1 MDMFDHIL
9 SSRIKAMREYDLII
23 IGGGASGLLLAIN
36 GKKDGIKNILLV
48 EKDPILGG
56 ALNSADYN
64 ISEKGNLTGIEYK
77 ESLLKEF
84 NELNI
89 DVKLNTMVLKIE
101 DSNEILCTSSEYG
114 VEKIK
119 GKNIIIA
126 NGGKEKSRN
135 AVQIPGDRTAG
146 VLTVGMAKKIFG
158 IKNMVPGKNIFIV
171 GDSTLYMIQE
181 DLKKHNIKVSGVITD
196 KNKNEVFDL
205 SENLYPGYEIISI
218 HGEGRVSSVTIKN
231 GDEKKNIKCDTVIFA
246 YPMISDGLVA
256 LRSGLKLNPN
266 TTGPAVDEN
275 LETSSKNIYACGNAI
290 YIHKSIEEIEDE
302 CKKLIKTIS

>member
-1 MDMFDHIL
+1 
-9 SSRIKAMREYDLII
+9 MREYDLII
-23 IGGGASGLLLAIN
+23 IGGGASGLLSAIN

-84 NELNI
+84 NELNV

-101 DSNEILCTSSEYG
+101 DSNEILCTSSECG

-158 IKNMVPGKNIFIV
+158 IKNMIPGKNIFIV

-181 DLKKHNIKVSGVITD
+181 DLKKHNIKVSGIITD

-205 SENLYPGYEIISI
+205 SENLYSGYEIIAI

-302 CKKLIKTIS
+302 CKKLISTIS

>member
-1 MDMFDHIL
+1 
-9 SSRIKAMREYDLII
+9 MREYDLII

-158 IKNMVPGKNIFIV
+158 IKNMIPGKNIFIV

-181 DLKKHNIKVSGVITD
+181 DLKKHNIKVSGIITD

-205 SENLYPGYEIISI
+205 SENLYSGYEIIAI

-246 YPMISDGLVA
+246 HPMVSDGLVA

>member
-1 MDMFDHIL
+1 
-9 SSRIKAMREYDLII
+9 MREYDLII
-23 IGGGASGLLLAIN
+23 IGGGASGLLSAIN
-36 GKKDGIKNILLV
+36 GKKDVIKNILLV

-101 DSNEILCTSSEYG
+101 DSNEILCTSSECG

-181 DLKKHNIKVSGVITD
+181 DLKKHNIKVSGIITD

-205 SENLYPGYEIISI
+205 SENLYSGYEIISI

-256 LRSGLKLNPN
+256 LRSGLKLNPS

>member
-1 MDMFDHIL
+1 
-9 SSRIKAMREYDLII
+9 MREYDLII
-23 IGGGASGLLLAIN
+23 IGGGASGLLSAIN

-64 ISEKGNLTGIEYK
+64 ISEKDNLTGIEYK

-158 IKNMVPGKNIFIV
+158 IKNMIPGKNIFIV

-181 DLKKHNIKVSGVITD
+181 DLKKHNIKVSGIITD

-256 LRSGLKLNPN
+256 LRSGLKLNPS

>member
-1 MDMFDHIL
+1 
-9 SSRIKAMREYDLII
+9 MREYDLII

-48 EKDPILGG
+48 EKDLILGG

-158 IKNMVPGKNIFIV
+158 IKNMIPGKNIFIV

-181 DLKKHNIKVSGVITD
+181 DLKKHNIKVSGIITD

-205 SENLYPGYEIISI
+205 SENLYSGYEIIAI

-246 YPMISDGLVA
+246 YPMVSDGLVA

>member
-1 MDMFDHIL
+1 
-9 SSRIKAMREYDLII
+9 MREYDLII

-101 DSNEILCTSSEYG
+101 DSNEILCTSSECG

-181 DLKKHNIKVSGVITD
+181 DLKKHNIKVSGIITD

-205 SENLYPGYEIISI
+205 SENLYPGYEIVSI

>member
-1 MDMFDHIL
+1 
-9 SSRIKAMREYDLII
+9 MREYDLII
-23 IGGGASGLLLAIN
+23 IGGGASGLLSAIN

-146 VLTVGMAKKIFG
+146 VLTVGVAKKIFG

-181 DLKKHNIKVSGVITD
+181 DLKKHNIKVSGIITD

-205 SENLYPGYEIISI
+205 SENLYPGYEIVSI

-231 GDEKKNIKCDTVIFA
+231 GDEEKNIKCDTVIFA

-256 LRSGLKLNPN
+256 LRSGLKLNPS

>member
-1 MDMFDHIL
+1 
-9 SSRIKAMREYDLII
+9 MREYDLII
-23 IGGGASGLLLAIN
+23 IGGGASGLLSAIN

-64 ISEKGNLTGIEYK
+64 ISEKDNLTGIEYK
-77 ESLLKEF
+77 ENLLKEF

-181 DLKKHNIKVSGVITD
+181 DLKKHNIKVSGIITD

-205 SENLYPGYEIISI
+205 SENLYPGYEIVSI

>member
-1 MDMFDHIL
+1 
-9 SSRIKAMREYDLII
+9 MREYDLII
-23 IGGGASGLLLAIN
+23 IGGGASGLLSAIN

-64 ISEKGNLTGIEYK
+64 ISEKDNLTGIEYK

-84 NELNI
+84 YELNI
-89 DVKLNTMVLKIE
+89 DIKLNTMVLKIE
-101 DSNEILCTSSEYG
+101 DSNEILCTSSECG

-181 DLKKHNIKVSGVITD
+181 DLKKHNIKVSGIITD

-231 GDEKKNIKCDTVIFA
+231 GDEKKNIKCDTVIFS

-256 LRSGLKLNPN
+256 LRSGLKLNQS
-266 TTGPAVDEN
+266 TTGPAIDEN

>member
-1 MDMFDHIL
+1 
-9 SSRIKAMREYDLII
+9 MREYDLII

-181 DLKKHNIKVSGVITD
+181 DLKKHNIKVSGIITD

-218 HGEGRVSSVTIKN
+218 HGEGRLSSVTIKN

>member
-1 MDMFDHIL
+1 
-9 SSRIKAMREYDLII
+9 MREYDLII
-23 IGGGASGLLLAIN
+23 IGGGAAGLLSAIN

-101 DSNEILCTSSEYG
+101 DSNEILCTSSECG

-126 NGGKEKSRN
+126 NGGKEKGRN

-181 DLKKHNIKVSGVITD
+181 DLKKHNIKVSGIITD

-205 SENLYPGYEIISI
+205 SENLYPGYEIVSI

-256 LRSGLKLNPN
+256 LRSGLKLNPS

>member
-1 MDMFDHIL
+1 
-9 SSRIKAMREYDLII
+9 MREYDLII
-23 IGGGASGLLLAIN
+23 IGGGAAGLLSAIN

-64 ISEKGNLTGIEYK
+64 ISEKGNLTGVEYK

-146 VLTVGMAKKIFG
+146 VLTVGVAKKIFG

-181 DLKKHNIKVSGVITD
+181 NLKKHNIKVSGIITD

-205 SENLYPGYEIISI
+205 SENLYPGYEIVSI

-256 LRSGLKLNPN
+256 LRSGLKLNPS

>member
-1 MDMFDHIL
+1 
-9 SSRIKAMREYDLII
+9 MREYDLII
-23 IGGGASGLLLAIN
+23 IGGGAAGLLSAIN

-89 DVKLNTMVLKIE
+89 DLKLNTMVLKIE
-101 DSNEILCTSSEYG
+101 DSNEILCTSSECG

-135 AVQIPGDRTAG
+135 AVQIPGDRIAG

-181 DLKKHNIKVSGVITD
+181 DLKKHNIKVSGIITN

-205 SENLYPGYEIISI
+205 SENLYSGYEIISI

-231 GDEKKNIKCDTVIFA
+231 GDEKKDIKCDTVIFA

-256 LRSGLKLNPN
+256 LRSGLKLNPS

>member
-1 MDMFDHIL
+1 
-9 SSRIKAMREYDLII
+9 MREYDLII
-23 IGGGASGLLLAIN
+23 IGGGASGLLSAIN

-101 DSNEILCTSSEYG
+101 DSNEILCTSSECG

-181 DLKKHNIKVSGVITD
+181 DLKKHNIKVSGIITD
-196 KNKNEVFDL
+196 KNEVFDL

-231 GDEKKNIKCDTVIFA
+231 GEEKKDIKCDTVIFA

-256 LRSGLKLNPN
+256 LRSGLKLNPS
-266 TTGPAVDEN
+266 TTGPAVDEH

>member
-1 MDMFDHIL
+1 
-9 SSRIKAMREYDLII
+9 MREYDLII
-23 IGGGASGLLLAIN
+23 IGGGASGLLSAIN

-48 EKDPILGG
+48 EKDPVLGG

-84 NELNI
+84 NELNV

-101 DSNEILCTSSEYG
+101 DSNEILCTSSECG

-135 AVQIPGDRTAG
+135 AIQIPGDRTSG

-158 IKNMVPGKNIFIV
+158 IKNMIPGKNIFIV

-181 DLKKHNIKVSGVITD
+181 DLKKHNIKVSGIITD

-205 SENLYPGYEIISI
+205 SENLYSGYEIIAI

-302 CKKLIKTIS
+302 CKKLISTIS

>member
-1 MDMFDHIL
+1 
-9 SSRIKAMREYDLII
+9 MREYDLII
-23 IGGGASGLLLAIN
+23 IGGGASGLLSAIN

-119 GKNIIIA
+119 GKKIIIA

-146 VLTVGMAKKIFG
+146 VLTVGMAKKILG
-158 IKNMVPGKNIFIV
+158 IKNIVPGKNIFIV

-181 DLKKHNIKVSGVITD
+181 DLKKHNIKVSGIITD
-196 KNKNEVFDL
+196 KNKNEVFNL

-256 LRSGLKLNPN
+256 LRSGLKLNPS

-275 LETSSKNIYACGNAI
+275 LKTSSKNIYACGNAI

-302 CKKLIKTIS
+302 CKKLISTIS

>member
-1 MDMFDHIL
+1 
-9 SSRIKAMREYDLII
+9 MREYDLII
-23 IGGGASGLLLAIN
+23 IGGGAAGLLSAIN

-89 DVKLNTMVLKIE
+89 DLKLNTMILKIE
-101 DSNEILCTSSEYG
+101 DSNEILCTSSECG

-171 GDSTLYMIQE
+171 GDNTLYMIQE
-181 DLKKHNIKVSGVITD
+181 DLKKHNIKVSGIITD

-205 SENLYPGYEIISI
+205 SENLYSGYEIISI

-231 GDEKKNIKCDTVIFA
+231 GDEKKDIKCDTVIFA

-256 LRSGLKLNPN
+256 LRSGIKLNPI

>member
-1 MDMFDHIL
+1 
-9 SSRIKAMREYDLII
+9 MREYDLII
-23 IGGGASGLLLAIN
+23 IGGGAAGLLSAIN

-101 DSNEILCTSSEYG
+101 DSNEILCTSSECG

-135 AVQIPGDRTAG
+135 AVQIPGNRTAG

-171 GDSTLYMIQE
+171 GDNTLYMIQE
-181 DLKKHNIKVSGVITD
+181 DLKKHNIKVSGIITD

-205 SENLYPGYEIISI
+205 SENLYSGYEIISI

-231 GDEKKNIKCDTVIFA
+231 GNEKKDIKCDTVIFA

-256 LRSGLKLNPN
+256 LRSGLKLNPS

>member
-1 MDMFDHIL
+1 
-9 SSRIKAMREYDLII
+9 MREYDLII
-23 IGGGASGLLLAIN
+23 IGGGAAGLLSAIS

-64 ISEKGNLTGIEYK
+64 ISEKGNLTGVEYK

-89 DVKLNTMVLKIE
+89 DLKLNTMVLKIE
-101 DSNEILCTSSEYG
+101 DSNEILCTSSECG

-181 DLKKHNIKVSGVITD
+181 DLKKHNIKVSGIITD

-205 SENLYPGYEIISI
+205 SENLYSGYEIISI

-231 GDEKKNIKCDTVIFA
+231 GDEKKDIKCDTVIFA

-256 LRSGLKLNPN
+256 LKSGLKLNPS

>member
-1 MDMFDHIL
+1 
-9 SSRIKAMREYDLII
+9 MREYDLII
-23 IGGGASGLLLAIN
+23 IGGGASGLLSAIN

-89 DVKLNTMVLKIE
+89 DIKLNTMVLKIE
-101 DSNEILCTSSEYG
+101 DSNEILCTSSECG

-181 DLKKHNIKVSGVITD
+181 DLKKHNIKVSGIITD

-205 SENLYPGYEIISI
+205 SENLYPGYEIVSI

-256 LRSGLKLNPN
+256 LRSGLKLNPS

>member
-1 MDMFDHIL
+1 
-9 SSRIKAMREYDLII
+9 MREYDLII

-36 GKKDGIKNILLV
+36 GKKDGIENILLV

-64 ISEKGNLTGIEYK
+64 IREKGNLTGIEYK

-181 DLKKHNIKVSGVITD
+181 DLKKHNIKVSGIITD

-218 HGEGRVSSVTIKN
+218 HGEGRLSSVTIKN

-256 LRSGLKLNPN
+256 LRSGLKLNPS

-302 CKKLIKTIS
+302 CKKLIQTIS

>member
-1 MDMFDHIL
+1 
-9 SSRIKAMREYDLII
+9 MREYDLII

-101 DSNEILCTSSEYG
+101 DSNEILCTSSECG

-158 IKNMVPGKNIFIV
+158 IKNMIPGKNIFIV

-181 DLKKHNIKVSGVITD
+181 DLKKHNIKVSGIITD

-205 SENLYPGYEIISI
+205 SENLYPGYEIVSI

-231 GDEKKNIKCDTVIFA
+231 DDEKKNIKCDTVIFA

-256 LRSGLKLNPN
+256 LRSGLKLNPS

>member
-1 MDMFDHIL
+1 
-9 SSRIKAMREYDLII
+9 MREYDLII
-23 IGGGASGLLLAIN
+23 IGGGASGLLSAIN

-64 ISEKGNLTGIEYK
+64 ISEKDNLTGIEYK

-89 DVKLNTMVLKIE
+89 DIKLNTMVLKIE

-181 DLKKHNIKVSGVITD
+181 DLKKHNIKVSGIITD

-205 SENLYPGYEIISI
+205 SENLYPGYEIVSI

-256 LRSGLKLNPN
+256 LRSGLKLNPS

>member
-1 MDMFDHIL
+1 
-9 SSRIKAMREYDLII
+9 MREYDLII
-23 IGGGASGLLLAIN
+23 IGGGAAGLLSAIN

-146 VLTVGMAKKIFG
+146 VLTVGMAKKIFE

-181 DLKKHNIKVSGVITD
+181 DLKKHNIKVSGIITN

-205 SENLYPGYEIISI
+205 SENLYSGYEIISI

-231 GDEKKNIKCDTVIFA
+231 GDEKKDIKCDTVIFA

-256 LRSGLKLNPN
+256 LRSGLKLNPS

>member
-1 MDMFDHIL
+1 
-9 SSRIKAMREYDLII
+9 MREYDLII
-23 IGGGASGLLLAIN
+23 IGGGASGLLSAIN

-77 ESLLKEF
+77 ENLLKEF

-101 DSNEILCTSSEYG
+101 DSNEILCTSSECG

-181 DLKKHNIKVSGVITD
+181 DLKKHNIKVSGIITD

-231 GDEKKNIKCDTVIFA
+231 GDEKKNIKCDTVIFS

-256 LRSGLKLNPN
+256 LRSGLKLNPS

>member
-1 MDMFDHIL
+1 
-9 SSRIKAMREYDLII
+9 MREYDLII
-23 IGGGASGLLLAIN
+23 IGGGASGLLSAIN

-64 ISEKGNLTGIEYK
+64 ISEKDNLTGIEYK
-77 ESLLKEF
+77 ENLLKEF

-158 IKNMVPGKNIFIV
+158 IKNMVPGKNILIV

-181 DLKKHNIKVSGVITD
+181 DLKKHNIKVSGIITD

-205 SENLYPGYEIISI
+205 SENLYPGYEIVSI

-246 YPMISDGLVA
+246 YQMISDGLVA
-256 LRSGLKLNPN
+256 LRSGLKLNPS

>member
-1 MDMFDHIL
+1 
-9 SSRIKAMREYDLII
+9 MREYDLII

-119 GKNIIIA
+119 GKNIIIT

-181 DLKKHNIKVSGVITD
+181 DLKKHNIKVSGIITD

-205 SENLYPGYEIISI
+205 SDNLYPGYEIVSI

-231 GDEKKNIKCDTVIFA
+231 DDEKKNIKCDTVIFA

-256 LRSGLKLNPN
+256 LRSGLKLNPS

>member
-1 MDMFDHIL
+1 
-9 SSRIKAMREYDLII
+9 MREYDLII
-23 IGGGASGLLLAIN
+23 IGGGASGLLSAIN

-181 DLKKHNIKVSGVITD
+181 DLKKHNIKVSGIITD

-205 SENLYPGYEIISI
+205 SENLYPGYEIVSI

-256 LRSGLKLNPN
+256 LRSGLKLNPS

-290 YIHKSIEEIEDE
+290 YIHKLIEEIEDE

>member
-101 DSNEILCTSSEYG
+101 DSNEILCTSSECG

-181 DLKKHNIKVSGVITD
+181 DLKKHNIKVSGIITD

-205 SENLYPGYEIISI
+205 SENLYSGYEIIAI

-231 GDEKKNIKCDTVIFA
+231 GDEKKNIKCDTVIFS

-275 LETSSKNIYACGNAI
+275 LETSSENIYACGNAI

>member
-1 MDMFDHIL
+1 
-9 SSRIKAMREYDLII
+9 MREYDLII
-23 IGGGASGLLLAIN
+23 IGGGASGLLSTIN

-48 EKDPILGG
+48 EKDPVLGG

-64 ISEKGNLTGIEYK
+64 IGEKGNLTGIEYK
-77 ESLLKEF
+77 ENLLKEF

-171 GDSTLYMIQE
+171 GDNTLYMIQE
-181 DLKKHNIKVSGVITD
+181 DLKKHNIKVSGIITD

-205 SENLYPGYEIISI
+205 SENLYSGYEIVSI

-302 CKKLIKTIS
+302 CKKLISTIS

>member
-1 MDMFDHIL
+1 
-9 SSRIKAMREYDLII
+9 MREYDLII

-181 DLKKHNIKVSGVITD
+181 DLKKHNIKVSGIITD

-256 LRSGLKLNPN
+256 LRSGLKLNPS

>member
-1 MDMFDHIL
+1 
-9 SSRIKAMREYDLII
+9 MREYDLII
-23 IGGGASGLLLAIN
+23 IGGGASGLLSAIN

-114 VEKIK
+114 VEKMK

-181 DLKKHNIKVSGVITD
+181 DLKKHNIEVSGIITD

-205 SENLYPGYEIISI
+205 SENLYPGYEIVSI

-256 LRSGLKLNPN
+256 LRSGLKLNPS
-266 TTGPAVDEN
+266 TAGPDVDEN

>member
-1 MDMFDHIL
+1 
-9 SSRIKAMREYDLII
+9 MREYDLII
-23 IGGGASGLLLAIN
+23 IGGGAAGLLSAIN

-89 DVKLNTMVLKIE
+89 DLKLNTMVLKIE
-101 DSNEILCTSSEYG
+101 DLNEILCTSSEYG

-146 VLTVGMAKKIFG
+146 VLTVGMAKKIFE
-158 IKNMVPGKNIFIV
+158 IKNMVPGKNVFIV
-171 GDSTLYMIQE
+171 GDNTLYMIQE
-181 DLKKHNIKVSGVITD
+181 DLKKHNIKVSGIITD

-205 SENLYPGYEIISI
+205 SENLYSGYEIISI

-231 GDEKKNIKCDTVIFA
+231 GDEKKDIKCDTVIFA

-256 LRSGLKLNPN
+256 LRSGLKLNPS
-266 TTGPAVDEN
+266 TTGPSVDEN

>member
-1 MDMFDHIL
+1 
-9 SSRIKAMREYDLII
+9 MREYDLII
-23 IGGGASGLLLAIN
+23 IGGGASGLLSAIN

-48 EKDPILGG
+48 EKDPVLGG

-84 NELNI
+84 NELNV

-101 DSNEILCTSSEYG
+101 DSNEILCTSSEFG

-158 IKNMVPGKNIFIV
+158 IKNMIPGKNIFIV

-181 DLKKHNIKVSGVITD
+181 DLKKHNIKVSGIITD

-205 SENLYPGYEIISI
+205 SENLYSGYEIIAI

-302 CKKLIKTIS
+302 CKKLISTIS

>member
-1 MDMFDHIL
+1 
-9 SSRIKAMREYDLII
+9 MREYDLII

-64 ISEKGNLTGIEYK
+64 ISEKSNLTGIEYK

-135 AVQIPGDRTAG
+135 AVQISGDRTAG

-181 DLKKHNIKVSGVITD
+181 DLKKHNIKVSGIITD

-205 SENLYPGYEIISI
+205 SENLYPGYEIVSI

-231 GDEKKNIKCDTVIFA
+231 SDEKKNIKCDTVIFA
-246 YPMISDGLVA
+246 YPMISDGLVS

-302 CKKLIKTIS
+302 SKKIISTIS

>member
-1 MDMFDHIL
+1 
-9 SSRIKAMREYDLII
+9 MREYDLII

-181 DLKKHNIKVSGVITD
+181 DLKKHNIKVSGIITD

-205 SENLYPGYEIISI
+205 SENLYPGYEIVSI

-231 GDEKKNIKCDTVIFA
+231 DDEKKNIKCDTVIFA

-256 LRSGLKLNPN
+256 LRSGLKLNPS

>member
-1 MDMFDHIL
+1 
-9 SSRIKAMREYDLII
+9 MREYDLII
-23 IGGGASGLLLAIN
+23 IGGGASGLLSAIN

-48 EKDPILGG
+48 EKDPVLGG

-64 ISEKGNLTGIEYK
+64 ISENGNLTGIEYK

-101 DSNEILCTSSEYG
+101 DSNEILCTSSECG

-158 IKNMVPGKNIFIV
+158 IKNMIPGKNIFIV

-181 DLKKHNIKVSGVITD
+181 DLKKHNIKVSGIITD

-205 SENLYPGYEIISI
+205 SENLYSGYEIIAI

-256 LRSGLKLNPN
+256 LRSGLKLNPS

-275 LETSSKNIYACGNAI
+275 LKTSSKNIYACGNAI

-302 CKKLIKTIS
+302 CKKLISTIS